1 MQEWTLRLPRNH
13 SHLTEA
19 LLLRPSSL
27 DPFQWGAGAVS
38 EGSSAT
44 PSPLQGPNHWLTIER
59 SQQASPAGSVRRVFW
74 TRSVHFKPRVYATE
88 RGDGKGN
95 ASPAEQRSR
104 SRIPTSHPRG
114 PDTHCL
120 LAGRSRA
127 LRWVLAQPEAPCR
140 EAGWRGPRPTGS
152 GERGLERDEASG
164 AWSTGTRHNYQRDGE
179 CGGLRGAARRPSPR
193 LEGQG
198 RLGSALSG
206 PSPEALCPAVAGSQ
220 QPALPGEGGPGG
232 GTQERQA
239 EAGSEVLESQKGLAK
254 PVFLKQEPHWLFAYV
269 SPRARGSRP
278 QFWTWAAWRW
288 ARAQTLP
295 GPHSRPPR
303 TSRIHVRPRGRRP

>member
-1 MQEWTLRLPRNH
+1 MARTRLFSFVTEWVLAEQQT
-13 SHLTEA
+13 A
-19 LLLRPSSL
+19 I
-27 DPFQWGAGAVS
+27 
-38 EGSSAT
+38 
-44 PSPLQGPNHWLTIER
+44 IER
-59 SQQASPAGSVRRVFW
+59 SQQASPAGSVLRVFW

-88 RGDGKGN
+88 RGDGKGD

-152 GERGLERDEASG
+152 GERGLEKDEASG
-164 AWSTGTRHNYQRDGE
+164 AWSTGARHSYQRDGE

-206 PSPEALCPAVAGSQ
+206 PSREALCPAVAGSQ
-220 QPALPGEGGPGG
+220 QPALPGEGGPRG

-239 EAGSEVLESQKGLAK
+239 KAGSEVLESQKGLAK
-254 PVFLKQEPHWLFAYV
+254 PVFSKQEPGWLFAYV
-269 SPRARGSRP
+269 SPRARGSCP
-278 QFWTWAAWRW
+278 QFWTRGPGAGPGPKPSPALTRALPAPAASARGPAAAAPARLQERLRQEA
-288 ARAQTLP
+288 ARAE
-295 GPHSRPPR
+295 GPRAAAA
-303 TSRIHVRPRGRRP
+303 